1 MAIGTGA
8 TFKIYNDQFYSGMLE
23 EADQNLNVFNAAS
36 ANTIILQSRLIRG
49 NYEYES
55 FLEDISGVVTR
66 RDVTSVSAPGDLDWT
81 QDEFVSVKIN
91 RKIGP
96 VAKTL
101 DSWKK
106 IGQNADEFS
115 FKMGQL
121 AQREKMKDMINTAL
135 IAVEAAIQGQSA
147 LNFDAT
153 GLSPDTATHGHLV
166 SALAKFGDA
175 SQKVRC
181 WVGYSKP
188 THDLLAQAI
197 TDKITNVADVVI
209 REGST
214 ATLNRPLVVIDAPA
228 LHDAN
233 GSLADS
239 YNWLGLVPGAVV
251 VTEAEQ
257 ETVAFELVTG
267 LENLAYRYQ
276 HEYAYTIKVKG
287 FRWDVTSGG
296 ANPTDGAVGT
306 TTNWDKA
313 ATSDKSLAGVR
324 AIFN

>member
-1 MAIGTGA
+1 MAMGTGA

-36 ANTIILQSRLIRG
+36 GNAIVLQSRLVRG
-49 NYEYES
+49 NYEYNS
-55 FLEDISGVVTR
+55 FLEDIASVTTR
-66 RDVTSVSAPGDLDWT
+66 RDVTSVSAATDLDWT
-81 QDEFVSVKIN
+81 QDEFISVKIN

-101 DSWKK
+101 DAWKK
-106 IGQNADEFS
+106 IGENADEFS

-121 AQREKMKDMINTAL
+121 AAREKMKDMINTAL
-135 IAVEAAIQGQSA
+135 IAVEAAIQGQAA

-166 SALAKFGDA
+166 SGLAKFGDA
-175 SQKVRC
+175 SQKIRT
-181 WVGYSKP
+181 WVAHSKP
-188 THDLLAQAI
+188 THDLLAQSI

-209 REGST
+209 HTGST
-214 ATLNRPLVVIDAPA
+214 AQMGRPLVTVDAPA
-228 LHDAN
+228 LTDAN
-233 GSLADS
+233 GSLADT
-239 YNWLGLVPGAVV
+239 YNWLGLVPGAVI

-276 HEYAYTIKVKG
+276 HEYAYTIAVKG
-287 FRWDVTSGG
+287 FRWDVSSGG
-296 ANPTDGAVGT
+296 ANPTDGALGT
-306 TTNWDKA
+306 TSNWDKA

-324 AIFN
+324 ILFN